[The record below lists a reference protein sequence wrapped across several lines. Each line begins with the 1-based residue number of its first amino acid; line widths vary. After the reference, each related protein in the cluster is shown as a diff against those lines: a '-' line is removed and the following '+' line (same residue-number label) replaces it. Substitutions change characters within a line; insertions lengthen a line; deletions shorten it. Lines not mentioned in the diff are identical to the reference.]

1 MAERSG
7 GIARL
12 AAQSY
17 IEAKELI
24 GRLFDVAR
32 PTAAFGEPVMAGDQ
46 TVITASEAT
55 VSMGFGFGLGG
66 GDMPAPEL
74 GEAGEAQPPE
84 GEGMGG
90 GGGGGGF
97 SSSRPVA
104 VIVVGPDGV
113 RVEPVM
119 DVTKVALA
127 FFTMFGGLVAMTAKM
142 RKTARG

>member
-1 MAERSG
+1 MAEKTG

-17 IEAKELI
+17 TDAKELI
-24 GRLFDVAR
+24 GRLFDVAT
-32 PTAAFGEPVMAGDQ
+32 PSAAFGEPVKAGDQ
-46 TVITASEAT
+46 IVITASEAT
-55 VSMGFGFGLGG
+55 VSVGFGFGLGG
-66 GDMPAPEL
+66 GDIPTPAVEEGEE
-74 GEAGEAQPPE
+74 GEAPDAESL
-84 GEGMGG
+84 GG

-104 VIVVGPDGV
+104 VIAVGPEGV

-127 FFTMFGGLVAMTAKM
+127 FFTMFGGLIAMTARM
-142 RKTARG
+142 RNAGRG